1 MLVLLKA
8 GNPCELRVASFFVYG
23 SFQIIT
29 SVIQFKKKNQ
39 KIIKFTITSKP
50 LWLLACMA
58 TEKNISIPCQT
69 MQKKFDKF
77 CSMKSETLLTRFIR
91 EKLNSHQIQPT
102 TGFSDRKYIAVLSML
117 TGFSIKFRAEKL
129 NISYNTY
136 RRWATEVIF
145 KRIALEFID
154 EFASLVIRHVREKA
168 TNCSYE
174 DFANLD
180 WSGILDANSYSKPL
194 KKRIGA
200 LYLKEGKTLQDKR
213 FIFAMCSI
221 LNHAGN
227 ISEKVFKQIRND
239 IENSNKAA
247 LKLLFMSAQA
257 VTQKYSLNVK
267 DKNFLRQILSI
278 SERLIFQ

>member
-1 MLVLLKA
+1 
-8 GNPCELRVASFFVYG
+8 
-23 SFQIIT
+23 
-29 SVIQFKKKNQ
+29 
-39 KIIKFTITSKP
+39 
-50 LWLLACMA
+50 
-58 TEKNISIPCQT
+58 

-77 CSMKSETLLTRFIR
+77 CSMESETLLTKFIR
-91 EKLNSHQIQPT
+91 EKLRLYQIQPT

-117 TGFSIKFRAEKL
+117 TEFSIKFRAEKL

-136 RRWATEVIF
+136 RRWATEAIF
-145 KRIALEFID
+145 KRIALGFVD
-154 EFASLVIRHVREKA
+154 EFALLVIRHVREKA

-180 WSGILDANSYSKPL
+180 WSEILDANSYSKPL
-194 KKRIGA
+194 KKRLEA
-200 LYLKEGKTLQDKR
+200 LYLREGKTLQDKR

-227 ISEKVFKQIRND
+227 ISEKVFKQITSD

-257 VTQKYSLNVK
+257 ATQKYSLNVK
-267 DKNFLRQILSI
+267 EKKFLSQMLGI
-278 SERLIFQ
+278 SERLIFK